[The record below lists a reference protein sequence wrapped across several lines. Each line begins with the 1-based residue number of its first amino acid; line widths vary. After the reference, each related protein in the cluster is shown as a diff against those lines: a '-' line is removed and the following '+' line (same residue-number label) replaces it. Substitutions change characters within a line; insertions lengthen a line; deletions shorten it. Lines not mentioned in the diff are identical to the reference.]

1 MNTGVFYG
9 FALNSVLILTAHT
22 KSKALGLPD
31 FYLFHFGH
39 LNFVKKLYFCD
50 DFCKGMSTT
59 DSCLLLINSP
69 WFSVDFLCDNTVTFI
84 LC

>member
-1 MNTGVFYG
+1 MSTGVFYG
-9 FALNSVLILTAHT
+9 SALHSVCILIAHT

-39 LNFVKKLYFCD
+39 LNFVKKLWVCD
-50 DFCKGMSTT
+50 DFCKGKSTT
-59 DSCLLLINSP
+59 DSCLFLINSS
-69 WFSVDFLCDNTVTFI
+69 WFSADFLCDNTVAFI